1 MDKLNK
7 KIKELQN
14 SHPKTD
20 FLIISRTIDRQLHI
34 DLTNCLDEHKNKH
47 DECFV
52 FLTTYGGDPH
62 GGYRI
67 ARCLRHHYKKI
78 KLIVPSYCKSAG
90 TMIAIAADQLAIGD
104 MGELGPLDVQVTKPN
119 EIQERGSGLDIMQA
133 LNACLNHAQEV
144 FHQNFM
150 HMRQRLRMST
160 RQAGE
165 LSGQI
170 SANLLAPLY
179 SQIEPLRI
187 GELQRATAITLEYG
201 KRLNGHS
208 SNLKPRSLEKLISGY
223 PAHGFVIDRK
233 EAKELF
239 NSVVALNEIEQCL
252 CDTLWDQ
259 LGLETQ
265 TGPYF
270 LNVKNDG
277 ENNVQPTIKQVENK
291 KNYKPIAKR
300 NSSNVDRVA
309 TRPGSKRTRPSKTNV

>member
-1 MDKLNK
+1 MNKLNK
-7 KIKELQN
+7 QIKDLQTA
-14 SHPKTD
+14 HPKSD
-20 FLIISRTIDRQLHI
+20 FLIISRGIDRELHT
-34 DLTNCLDEHKNKH
+34 DLTKCLDEHKNKH
-47 DECFV
+47 DECLV

-62 GGYRI
+62 GGYRV

-78 KLIVPSYCKSAG
+78 KLVVPSYCKSAG
-90 TMIAIAADQLAIGD
+90 TMVAIAADQLAIGD

-208 SNLKPRSLEKLISGY
+208 SNLKPRSLEKLVSGY

-239 NSVVALNEIEQCL
+239 NSVVSLSEAERNL
-252 CDTLWDQ
+252 CDTLWNQ
-259 LGLETQ
+259 LGDQTQ
-265 TGPYF
+265 IGPYF
-270 LNVKNDG
+270 LTVQNEGANHDKSANKQTTNKQTNVA
-277 ENNVQPTIKQVENK
+277 
-291 KNYKPIAKR
+291 AKR
-300 NSSNVDRVA
+300 DPN
-309 TRPGSKRTRPSKTNV
+309 RTGGTPARPSTKRSRTSKANV